1 MAFYSVADMSAR
13 SNALLAGQVDLLSQT
28 NLDFATARVVAASD
42 RATIARVKNAQW
54 YVLPML
60 TTEKPFTDV
69 RVRQAMKL
77 AYDPEH
83 MVKVALQG
91 AGTPAGTTRYRR
103 AIPRTSPRIRSTT
116 RRRRS
121 TC

>member
-1 MAFYSVADMSAR
+1 M
-13 SNALLAGQVDLLSQT
+13 LSQT
-28 NLDFATARVVAASD
+28 NLDFATARVIAASD
-42 RATIARVKNAQW
+42 RATIARAENAQW

-83 MVKVALQG
+83 ILKAALQG
-91 AGTPAGTTRYRR
+91 AGTAGWDNPVPPNDPAHT
-103 AIPRTSPRIRSTT
+103 
-116 RRRRS
+116 
-121 TC
+121 